1 MLSKRSVL
9 VFGLLLLTS
18 SFTNCAG
25 QKAGHHQRVDPM
37 PTIEEVQEAYTDA
50 WMAIP
55 GVVGTGI
62 GESKGKPC
70 IRVFVA
76 RKTEELEKKLPS
88 QVEGFPVIIEETG
101 EFRALGVD

>member
-1 MLSKRSVL
+1 
-9 VFGLLLLTS
+9 
-18 SFTNCAG
+18 
-25 QKAGHHQRVDPM
+25 M